1 MRSTPSLILAGALA
15 IAAAGAAQ
23 AQVIQRS
30 TAVSNSGA
38 GATAI
43 AVPGGGGTP
52 LGVGIAPGILNQS
65 NWCPADSWTVGLGTY
80 GIGFGFG
87 RSHVNQDPKTLCPAL
102 EAALQSEKLGVMD
115 QQLGLHDYA
124 LKMSWLK
131 MAILCHQPD
140 IRSVAP
146 PGVCVAPQPAPAV
159 SQAQPAQAAPRT
171 IAYPYAEVVAAE
183 GPSITASWLPIGAG
197 QYEWLDRAGRLHT
210 AQYQWDGQQWR
221 WSQN

>member
-1 MRSTPSLILAGALA
+1 MRAAPSLVLAGALA

-43 AVPGGGGTP
+43 AVPGGGGVP
-52 LGVGIAPGILNQS
+52 LGVGIAPGLLTQS
-65 NWCPADSWTVGLGTY
+65 NWCPADAWTGGISAPFAGIGLG
-80 GIGFGFG
+80 
-87 RSHVNQDPKTLCPAL
+87 RSKVDQNLKTLCPAL
-102 EAALQSEKLGVMD
+102 EAALQVNKLAVMD

-124 LKMSWLK
+124 LKQAWLK

-146 PGVCVAPQPAPAV
+146 PGVCVAPQPGPAV

-183 GPSITASWLPIGAG
+183 GPSITAAWLPVGAG